1 MKARRPFKA
10 ACGTFMQKGRSS
22 MQQLQIGRV
31 YRHFK
36 GDYYLVE
43 ALAKDSE
50 SGEPCVIYRKLYGDG
65 GLWVRPLA
73 MFLSKVDREKYPDAE
88 QEYRFALQDIPSA
101 AGH

>member
-1 MKARRPFKA
+1 
-10 ACGTFMQKGRSS
+10 

-43 ALAKDSE
+43 ALAHDSE

-65 GLWVRPLA
+65 GLWVRPARMWNETVERDGKTYRRFTLVEA
-73 MFLSKVDREKYPDAE
+73 ETAEK
-88 QEYRFALQDIPSA
+88 
-101 AGH
+101 